1 MIIEQYEN
9 GILVDEWL
17 YHLDDDETVDDVLA
31 WYEHEFSGYEFKCRS
46 VDNADFAK

>member
-9 GILVDEWL
+9 GILIDEWN
-17 YHLDDDETVDDVLA
+17 YCMEDWETEDFVLA
-31 WYEHEFSGYEFKCRS
+31 WYTVEFPGYEFKCRS